1 MINYADYDFYK
12 NYYQG
17 SLSFDLFNSLLPKA
31 SREIDKAVNKK
42 LEENDIDDR
51 VKFVTCELV
60 DYLNNTGGYSGKNS
74 NVSTII
80 IDGVHK
86 TFNNKNSNEVKRDI
100 KQITNGLPLE
110 LIRWI

>member
-17 SLSFDLFNSLLPKA
+17 ALSFDLFNSYIPKA
-31 SREIDKAVNKK
+31 SREIDKVVNKET
-42 LEENDIDDR
+42 LEENDINNQ
-51 VKFVTCELV
+51 VKFVACQMV
-60 DYLNNTGGYSGKNS
+60 DYLQQTKTSD

-86 TFNNKNSNEVKRDI
+86 TFNQKTRLEKTQEKNDI
-100 KQITNGLPLE
+100 LNGLPLE
-110 LIRWI
+110 LIRCV

>member
-1 MINYADYDFYK
+1 MINYADYDYYK

-17 SLSFDLFNSLLPKA
+17 DLSFDLFNSLLPKA
-31 SREIDKAVNKK
+31 MNEIDKAVNRK
-42 LEENDIDDR
+42 LEENDIDNR

-60 DYLNNTGGYSGKNS
+60 DYLNNNGGYSGKKS
-74 NVSTII
+74 NLNTIT
-80 IDGVHK
+80 IDKVHK
-86 TFNNKNSNEVKRDI
+86 TFTNKNSNEIKRDI